1 MEEKGLKVN
10 VDKTKGI
17 KQGSTNLIFAST
29 DFCVQ
34 KMALHA
40 YSYMQ
45 NYMCIKQ

>member
-1 MEEKGLKVN
+1 MEEKGLRVN

-17 KQGSTNLIFAST
+17 KQGSTNLIFACT
-29 DFCVQ
+29 DFCAQ

-40 YSYMQ
+40 RSCMQ